1 MADYKEMRFKRTILG
16 IPVSIEETKDGVQRS
31 QIISDPTGSVVF
43 GSIWTDKWTKVVR
56 AMPAN
61 KAENK
66 SINVGL
72 TGQSKDQAFAELRR
86 WLVAY
91 EFKLPELR
99 EMSA

>member
-1 MADYKEMRFKRTILG
+1 MADYKEMTFKRTILG

-31 QIISDPTGSVVF
+31 QIVSDSTGKVI

-56 AMPAN
+56 AMPSS
-61 KAENK
+61 KAESK
-66 SINVGL
+66 TINVGL

-99 EMSA
+99 EMGA